1 MIGSRSPARFAGLAS
16 ALLLVS
22 FFVLSAS
29 VVIAQPTGVNP
40 PSTSGVNPPA
50 CPAGK
55 ICNPL
60 KTGDSIEAFFLKL
73 IDVAIAIGSVLAII
87 FLIYAGFLFVTAQ
100 GNEEKLRKAKS
111 AFLWTVIGIAVLL
124 GAKVIQAVIA
134 GTVAS
139 LK

>member
-1 MIGSRSPARFAGLAS
+1 MP
-16 ALLLVS
+16 
-22 FFVLSAS
+22 
-29 VVIAQPTGVNP
+29 
-40 PSTSGVNPPA
+40 PPA
-50 CPAGK
+50 GTGLPVCPPGK

-60 KTGDSIEAFFLKL
+60 KTGDNIEAFFLKL